1 MNIVH
6 SLFMNL
12 CYSVIIHDSINIC
25 APRLRTCRIWPAMAT
40 NWSLISKTFWPEQM
54 LSSRLYPAQACIC
67 SLRLFRFAVV
77 GGLVEASFSVG
88 YVKSM
93 NCFVSC
99 SVIKVKNITQQIIM
113 IFFRI
118 GLSKPPGGSSIQV
131 KPCCSLQ
138 DGNWTFT
145 DWQWWTLRILDHDR
159 SVVRNDLLVECRKAT
174 HAI

>member
-40 NWSLISKTFWPEQM
+40 NLSLISKTFWPEQI

-118 GLSKPPGGSSIQV
+118 EKANLGYPSSFDKPRIRRIMGGQGCQWGTSPG
-131 KPCCSLQ
+131 KN
-138 DGNWTFT
+138 D
-145 DWQWWTLRILDHDR
+145 QWF
-159 SVVRNDLLVECRKAT
+159 E
-174 HAI
+174 